1 MHSLNIHTL
10 IFYYI
15 RLLVSIYCLCEQ
27 SGGVGRIR
35 KSAAMHAGEHTDYD
49 IWTAVGAVR
58 FKRLTPVMQNTSR
71 ALQPE
76 PPSLNVCRPA
86 ARYVFSTQ
94 PTLGCAERGC
104 WFPSLSPCKPQCL
117 WDHIS
122 FDLSVGVVCFTLRF
136 ETHFLTH
143 THTCTWTELCHTLW
157 LTPARWFIEFG
168 EKRKKKALALFLIS
182 LSMCKSHWILHPPLN
197 SITGSCWRPA
207 LQSKCVLHFF
217 HGRAGHSSPH
227 FSFPLC
233 LRQCHYEHV
242 WV

>member
-1 MHSLNIHTL
+1 
-10 IFYYI
+10 
-15 RLLVSIYCLCEQ
+15 
-27 SGGVGRIR
+27 
-35 KSAAMHAGEHTDYD
+35 MHAGEHKDYD

-94 PTLGCAERGC
+94 PTLRCAERGC

-143 THTCTWTELCHTLW
+143 THMHLNRIVSHFVANPSQVIYWVW
-157 LTPARWFIEFG
+157 
-168 EKRKKKALALFLIS
+168 RKKEKKALALFLIS

>member
-1 MHSLNIHTL
+1 M
-10 IFYYI
+10 IFE
-15 RLLVSIYCLCEQ
+15 RLLVLWDLNVLLLLC
-27 SGGVGRIR
+27 R
-35 KSAAMHAGEHTDYD
+35 
-49 IWTAVGAVR
+49 
-58 FKRLTPVMQNTSR
+58 TPPVLSN
-71 ALQPE
+71 
-76 PPSLNVCRPA
+76 PSLGLWMSA
-86 ARYVFSTQ
+86 FSTQ

-143 THTCTWTELCHTLW
+143 THMHLNRIVSHFVANPSQVIYWVW
-157 LTPARWFIEFG
+157 
-168 EKRKKKALALFLIS
+168 RKKEKKALALFLIS
-182 LSMCKSHWILHPPLN
+182 VSMCKSHWILHPPLN

-233 LRQCHYEHV
+233 LRQCHYKHV

>member
-1 MHSLNIHTL
+1 
-10 IFYYI
+10 
-15 RLLVSIYCLCEQ
+15 
-27 SGGVGRIR
+27 
-35 KSAAMHAGEHTDYD
+35 
-49 IWTAVGAVR
+49 
-58 FKRLTPVMQNTSR
+58 MQNTSR

-233 LRQCHYEHV
+233 LRQCHSSMCGCKKPLLSYTWSLNRH
-242 WV
+242 